1 MGLWVHMGPISD
13 ILELQSFTV
22 EFPLKTSMYRRF
34 PFHGSPAGEVQ
45 AQAEAHDP
53 VSEQF
58 LGAWNGPR

>member
-53 VSEQF
+53 ISDT
-58 LGAWNGPR
+58 